1 MRGFF
6 LHLQPARGATASSF
20 PTFRNCNPLNKG
32 MKYLE
37 FTFTT
42 HPATEVVQDVLSAV
56 LADIGFDSF
65 VHTDELD
72 RPAVGHAPNPES
84 PELAA
89 KAETDVFHCYIQQ
102 DLFRQEALDEA
113 LAAFPLPDVEISYTL
128 AEAEDKDWNEE
139 WEKNYFKPI
148 RIGND
153 CLIRASFH
161 EPEPGYTYTIIIDP
175 KMAFGTGNH
184 ETTYLMISWMLE
196 EPLVGKRL
204 LDMGCGTAVL
214 AILARMKGA
223 EKVVAIDIDEWA
235 YENAL
240 ENIRLNHTAEI
251 EVALGGAERIAA
263 FAPLE
268 VIFANINRN
277 ILLQDMHHYAEAL
290 QPGGQLFMSGFY
302 VEDLSIIEAECQRNG
317 LRVEGY
323 KERHNWVA
331 VKVLKA

>member
-1 MRGFF
+1 MNYYELRFTY
-6 LHLQPARGATASSF
+6 QSPIETEI
-20 PTFRNCNPLNKG
+20 LN
-32 MKYLE
+32 
-37 FTFTT
+37 
-42 HPATEVVQDVLSAV
+42 DVLAAE
-56 LADIGFDSF
+56 LGEIGFESF
-65 VHTDELD
+65 TQDEQGLQGYISD
-72 RPAVGHAPNPES
+72 QLYDEDM
-84 PELAA
+84 L
-89 KAETDVFHCYIQQ
+89 KET
-102 DLFRQEALDEA
+102 
-113 LAAFPLPDVEISYTL
+113 LAAFPLEETTIHYVCTPVES
-128 AEAEDKDWNEE
+128 KDWNEE

-184 ETTYLMISWMLE
+184 ETTFLMISWMLE
-196 EPLVGKRL
+196 EQLAGKRL

-235 YENAL
+235 YTNAL

-263 FAPLE
+263 FAPFE

-277 ILLQDMHHYAEAL
+277 ILLQDMQHYAEAL
-290 QPGGQLFMSGFY
+290 QPAGQLVMSGFY
-302 VEDLSIIEAECQRNG
+302 LEDLPIIAEECQRNG

-331 VKVLKA
+331 VKVVKA